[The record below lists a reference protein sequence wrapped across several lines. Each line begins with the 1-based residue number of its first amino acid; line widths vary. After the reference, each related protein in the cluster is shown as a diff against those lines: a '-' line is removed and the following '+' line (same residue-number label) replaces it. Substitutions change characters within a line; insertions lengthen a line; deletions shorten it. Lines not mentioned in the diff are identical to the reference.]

1 MAISGMRVVVAAR
14 EPIYRAGIAHVL
26 ERSGAEIVAGA
37 DTAGDLARR
46 LRAHRPD
53 VAVVD
58 MDLWPDVSETD
69 RAEALREIRAIDPHL
84 SLLILSELP
93 KLQYTQAA
101 DDRPDGFGYL
111 LKASLNDVDEL
122 TASVRRVARGGVA
135 IDPLILARLA
145 GRSCRRD
152 PFDSLTDRER
162 QILDLIAEGRH
173 QPFDRRSSAG
183 GAHDRGT
190 SHHQHLPQ
198 ARSAAQRRRPSA
210 GARGAPL
217 PQPLMVGARTA
228 APAPRARRLAVDSS
242 AGATAYAA
250 RSRRLTCRARG
261 RPSSSRCRDCRNAGT
276 PRQPLSEAARARR
289 STTAWLCR
297 RG

>member
-1 MAISGMRVVVAAR
+1 MTANNIHPLRPAPSPSCLSRSSDRDQALMAISGTRVVVGAR
-14 EPIYRAGIAHVL
+14 EPIYRAGIAYVL

-37 DTAGDLARR
+37 DTGGDLARR

-58 MDLWPDVSETD
+58 MDLWPDVSDTD
-69 RAEALREIRAIDPHL
+69 RAKALREIRAIDPHL

-152 PFDSLTDRER
+152 PFDSLTGREK
-162 QILDLIAEGRH
+162 QILDLMAEGCTNRSIAFRLQVELTTVERH
-173 QPFDRRSSAG
+173 ITSIFRKLDLPRNGADHRR
-183 GAHDRGT
+183 
-190 SHHQHLPQ
+190 
-198 ARSAAQRRRPSA
+198 
-210 GARGAPL
+210 
-217 PQPLMVGARTA
+217 V
-228 APAPRARRLAVDSS
+228 LAVLR
-242 AGATAYAA
+242 Y
-250 RSRRLTCRARG
+250 
-261 RPSSSRCRDCRNAGT
+261 
-276 PRQPLSEAARARR
+276 LS
-289 STTAWLCR
+289 C
-297 RG
+297 

>member
-1 MAISGMRVVVAAR
+1 MHQPCAPTWTGRPEAPASGTPGWRSRRAQTRRGVAAGRGETMTANTISALRPAPSPSCLSRSSDHVGLQMDILGLRVVVAAG

-58 MDLWPDVSETD
+58 MDLWPDVSESD

-93 KLQYTQAA
+93 NVQYALAA

-122 TASVRRVARGGVA
+122 TASVRRVAQGGVA

-145 GRSCRRD
+145 GRRRRRD
-152 PFDSLTDRER
+152 PIDSLTDREK
-162 QILDLIAEGRH
+162 QVLVLMAEGRSNRSIAARLQVERTTVERH
-173 QPFDRRSSAG
+173 ITSIFGKLDLQSNGADHRR
-183 GAHDRGT
+183 
-190 SHHQHLPQ
+190 
-198 ARSAAQRRRPSA
+198 
-210 GARGAPL
+210 
-217 PQPLMVGARTA
+217 V
-228 APAPRARRLAVDSS
+228 LAVLC
-242 AGATAYAA
+242 YL
-250 RSRRLTCRARG
+250 SR
-261 RPSSSRCRDCRNAGT
+261 
-276 PRQPLSEAARARR
+276 
-289 STTAWLCR
+289 
-297 RG
+297 

>member
-1 MAISGMRVVVAAR
+1 MTANNVSALRPAPSPSCLGRSSEGDRALMAISGMRVVVAAR
-14 EPIYRAGIAHVL
+14 EPIYRAGIAYVL
-26 ERSGAEIVAGA
+26 EGSGAEIVAGA

-69 RAEALREIRAIDPHL
+69 SAEALREIRAIDPHL

-93 KLQYTQAA
+93 KVQYTLAV

-145 GRSCRRD
+145 GRRCRRD
-152 PFDSLTDRER
+152 PFDDLTDREQQVLALMAEGCSNR
-162 QILDLIAEGRH
+162 SIALRLQVELTTVERHITGIFRTLDLQHNGADH
-173 QPFDRRSSAG
+173 RR
-183 GAHDRGT
+183 
-190 SHHQHLPQ
+190 
-198 ARSAAQRRRPSA
+198 
-210 GARGAPL
+210 
-217 PQPLMVGARTA
+217 V
-228 APAPRARRLAVDSS
+228 LAVLR
-242 AGATAYAA
+242 YL
-250 RSRRLTCRARG
+250 SR
-261 RPSSSRCRDCRNAGT
+261 
-276 PRQPLSEAARARR
+276 
-289 STTAWLCR
+289 
-297 RG
+297 